1 VNFLYILYHA
11 FTFYGGSIY
20 WQSHKQSIVVMF
32 SNKVEY
38 IVDATMTKE
47 LLGGYMINY
56 IIKSRLIMP
65 SLAYL

>member
-1 VNFLYILYHA
+1 
-11 FTFYGGSIY
+11 
-20 WQSHKQSIVVMF
+20 MF

-65 SLAYL
+65 SLAYLQAILV